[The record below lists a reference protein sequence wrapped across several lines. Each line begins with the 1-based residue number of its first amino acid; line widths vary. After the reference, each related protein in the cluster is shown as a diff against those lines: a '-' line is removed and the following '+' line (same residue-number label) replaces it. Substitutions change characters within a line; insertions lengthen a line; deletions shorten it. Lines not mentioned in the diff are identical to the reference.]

1 MKLFYFFIMLVFAM
15 SAFADESEYQKGCLY
30 KVSLV
35 RTPTKEDIKVCSEIK
50 SQEGVAC
57 VSLGKDKEVSP
68 VYISKC
74 AEFTNNP
81 IAKQCYSQLSDPSKE
96 EIAACIKFVK
106 SEQSL
111 KCINKYSMQDAK
123 LIEWCGSIEND
134 FSLSCVEEFVSNE
147 LYDGTKFVYR
157 YRRAGKSDERKIRQC
172 ASIKSYQ
179 ALQCV
184 KILKD
189 KGYKVEGYLDNIE
202 ECSKINNAF
211 AVGCVAH
218 VLNTHSQATIK
229 QDILSCSQVESAE
242 AYNCITTLGKEGLD
256 SCVKKSEKAVFDES
270 RKEKELSFFEKIFG
284 PSKSKKTIDK

>member
-1 MKLFYFFIMLVFAM
+1 MKTLYLMTALLFASSVY
-15 SAFADESEYQKGCLY
+15 ADELEYQKGCLY

-35 RTPTKEDIKVCSEIK
+35 RTPTQEDIKACSEIK
-50 SQEGVAC
+50 NQEGVGC

-81 IAKQCYSQLSDPSKE
+81 IAKQCYSRLIDPNNE
-96 EIAACIKFVK
+96 EVAACVKFAK

-111 KCINKYSMQDAK
+111 ECIKKFDIQDSE

-134 FSLSCVEEFVSNE
+134 FSLSCVKEFVSNVKHDGTE
-147 LYDGTKFVYR
+147 SSVYKSILKYDGR
-157 YRRAGKSDERKIRQC
+157 NKIKPC
-172 ASIKSYQ
+172 ASVKSYQ

-184 KILKD
+184 KMLKD
-189 KGYKVEGYLDNIE
+189 EGYRENIE
-202 ECSKINNAF
+202 ECSKINNVF
-211 AVGCVAH
+211 AAGCVAH

-242 AYNCITTLGKEGLD
+242 AYKCITTLGKEGLD

-270 RKEKELSFFEKIFG
+270 RKEKELGFFEKIFG
-284 PSKSKKTIDK
+284 PSKSNKTMDK